1 MEQKTKT
8 DWLLFTL
15 SIFVVCSIV
24 GYAIYLLKSPDITS
38 SPFAI
43 TARKNIKTS
52 KKTATVIQGQI
63 YKNSEFGFSFV
74 FPSNWTSKDTSDG
87 DVSLS
92 NQAGCVTGGA
102 CMGNIITVKPVR
114 VALDMPIS
122 GYIAS
127 LPKSNFSKRNVP
139 VHIDGAEAMSLS
151 YGIEGESD
159 QVREYY
165 IKPEGKDYIIVV
177 FQEGYPD
184 EAKSLVNSLTY

>member
-8 DWLLFTL
+8 DWVLFIL
-15 SIFVVCSIV
+15 SIFVVSGIV
-24 GYAIYLLKSPDITS
+24 GYAIYLLKSPDEAGA
-38 SPFAI
+38 PFSVS
-43 TARKNIKTS
+43 ARKTVNANQ
-52 KKTATVIQGQI
+52 KTATVVRGQI

-74 FPSNWTSKDTSDG
+74 FPTGWTSKDTNDG
-87 DVSLS
+87 GVSLS
-92 NQAGCVTGGA
+92 NQVGCVTGGA

-114 VALDMPIS
+114 VADDMPIS

-127 LPKSNFSKRNVP
+127 LPKSTLSKRNVP

-165 IKPEGKDYIIVV
+165 IKPEGKDYILVV